1 MDPVEA
7 LGSTRLSALGWE
19 GSFSVRVG
27 VGNNETKAD
36 IDIAQAFFG
45 GQRSENGF
53 SFESRASGLE

>member
-1 MDPVEA
+1 MDPFEA

-45 GQRSENGF
+45 GQRSEKPK
-53 SFESRASGLE
+53 